1 MCYFSTAIY
10 ASASRGAA
18 CVLADKYEAERFEK
32 YMCAF
37 HLFLLYARL
46 PSFLHEQN

>member
-10 ASASRGAA
+10 ASASRGEA
-18 CVLADKYEAERFEK
+18 CVLADKYEAEKYEK

-46 PSFLHEQN
+46 PYFLHEQN

>member
-18 CVLADKYEAERFEK
+18 CVLADKYEERFEK